1 MKLFST
7 LFDKKKEILWTH
19 QTDETVF
26 GVCFSP
32 DNSLIAAG
40 SRKGSLYVLDRS
52 GNLLWKYKT
61 KPEEALVSASISAD
75 GSMLAIGSTDNKIY
89 LSDIKEFQ

>member
-1 MKLFST
+1 VSHNNYGEAYLFN
-7 LFDKKKEILWTH
+7 H
-19 QTDETVF
+19 
-26 GVCFSP
+26 
-32 DNSLIAAG
+32 
-40 SRKGSLYVLDRS
+40 S
-52 GNLLWKYKT
+52 GKLLWKYKT

>member
-1 MKLFST
+1 LARR
-7 LFDKKKEILWTH
+7 KKSCGLIK
-19 QTDETVF
+19 QTKQFLEFV
-26 GVCFSP
+26 SPP